1 MPDRP
6 LLGPGCF
13 SCYNEI
19 PHKFAADEGL
29 DLCCHRN
36 RLERLLFAEEAAIR
50 QGIMR
55 TATKSSCWDANIQ
68 FNFC

>member
-6 LLGPGCF
+6 SLGPACF

-19 PHKFAADEGL
+19 PHKFVGDEGL

-36 RLERLLFAEEAAIR
+36 RLERFLLAGEAAIQ
-50 QGIMR
+50 QGIVR
-55 TATKSSCWDANIQ
+55 TATKSSC
-68 FNFC
+68 